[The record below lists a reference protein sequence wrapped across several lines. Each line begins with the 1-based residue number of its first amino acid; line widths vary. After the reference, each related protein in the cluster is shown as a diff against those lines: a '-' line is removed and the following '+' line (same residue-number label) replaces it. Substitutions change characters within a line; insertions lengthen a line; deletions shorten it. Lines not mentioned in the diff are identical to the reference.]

1 MRPSKASL
9 ALIPLMLLGPS
20 AAKAGTY
27 KALCGGFE
35 CKVIVTPEKIISPFG
50 VIPPTRVTSWGGA
63 GESSTS
69 VGTGVATTV
78 LLGPVGLLGFFA
90 KDHDYDFLVNGYN
103 DKGKKTFLQI
113 QFKNNKPAKK
123 FAAEM
128 FQATGLGMGEIRTAE
143 EIRRI
148 EAGESEDDLYSDNKN
163 NRGSN
168 LKEDKK
174 RKSLE
179 MTNFQR

>member
-1 MRPSKASL
+1 M
-9 ALIPLMLLGPS
+9 
-20 AAKAGTY
+20 
-27 KALCGGFE
+27 
-35 CKVIVTPEKIISPFG
+35 
-50 VIPPTRVTSWGGA
+50 
-63 GESSTS
+63 
-69 VGTGVATTV
+69 
-78 LLGPVGLLGFFA
+78 
-90 KDHDYDFLVNGYN
+90 NGYN

-148 EAGESEDDLYSDNKN
+148 EAGESEDDLYGDNKN
-163 NRGSN
+163 NQGSN
-168 LKEDKK
+168 LQEDKK